1 LVRAV
6 TGWRSIAI
14 SALMIEF
21 VSRFEARPV
30 IWSSE
35 PVPEAPVL
43 SRPWLDPIGWLEE
56 TDQLT

>member
-1 LVRAV
+1 V

-21 VSRFEARPV
+21 VSRFEASPV